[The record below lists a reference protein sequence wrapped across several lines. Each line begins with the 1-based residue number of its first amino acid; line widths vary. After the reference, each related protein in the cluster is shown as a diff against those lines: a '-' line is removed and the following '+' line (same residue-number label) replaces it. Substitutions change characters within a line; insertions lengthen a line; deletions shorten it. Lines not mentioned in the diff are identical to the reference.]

1 LETVKRIRTMR
12 GMNQVDLA
20 KASGVSQNT
29 ISEIETGRREARP
42 ATLGKLA
49 KALGVE
55 ISDFFEESDVSPK
68 AQRSSSPEPSL
79 FNGLEDE
86 LHQAVYTPW
95 LEFIDRYADRWEER
109 IAHQVL
115 DAGAVAEFVA
125 TLEDLGPVLRRLGL
139 REKQEQP
146 PDYDFTYGPT
156 TGQVIGRLMDLLNP
170 LIEAG
175 AKQAEESDLER
186 LRRRREEF
194 ASGQGR
200 AASG

>member
-1 LETVKRIRTMR
+1 MEVWMERIKELRAEKGLTQVR
-12 GMNQVDLA
+12 LAVAADMN
-20 KASGVSQNT
+20 
-29 ISEIETGRREARP
+29 P
-42 ATLGKLA
+42 ATLNRIEQGKANPNLKTLKRLA
-49 KALGVE
+49 TALDVE
-55 ISDFFEESDVSPK
+55 VGDFFPK

>member
-1 LETVKRIRTMR
+1 VRLAVAAD
-12 GMNQVDLA
+12 MN
-20 KASGVSQNT
+20 
-29 ISEIETGRREARP
+29 P
-42 ATLGKLA
+42 ATLNRIEQGKANPNLKTLKRLA
-49 KALGVE
+49 TALDVE
-55 ISDFFEESDVSPK
+55 VGDFFPK

-156 TGQVIGRLMDLLNP
+156 TGQAFGRLMDLLNP

-175 AKQAEESDLER
+175 VKQAEESDLER
-186 LRRRREEF
+186 LHRRREEF